1 MTPGEAAQILEAL
14 ARGIDPETG
23 EVLPEDSP
31 INSTHV
37 VRALFLGAKALNESS
52 PLKPPRRPTEGGV
65 EQAWKP
71 WTKDEDARLLIA
83 FEHGVSVEALESL
96 LRHPQ
101 NLAAMGKSARVR
113 VLEQFGPDRFEAAG
127 RTIAERLKSILRH
140 ER

>member
-71 WTKDEDARLLIA
+71 WTKDEDARLLVA
-83 FEHGVSVEALESL
+83 FEHGVSVEALATDHKRKVGGIRARLMKLGL
-96 LRHPQ
+96 LAITPRDD
-101 NLAAMGKSARVR
+101 NAV
-113 VLEQFGPDRFEAAG
+113 
-127 RTIAERLKSILRH
+127 
-140 ER
+140 